1 MTYLNGDEKSQV
13 SKELTSFRG
22 YPSFIDAL

>member
-1 MTYLNGDEKSQV
+1 LNGDEKSQV
-13 SKELTSFRG
+13 SKELTRFRS

>member
-1 MTYLNGDEKSQV
+1 LNGDEKSQV
-13 SKELTSFRG
+13 SKELTSFGG